1 MHFYNQL
8 RRIERIDSLIRL
20 HATGSPHELAARLQI
35 SPSQLYQTIKFM
47 KEELEA
53 PVYYSRDLNSYCYH
67 GHTRFICTYV

>member
-20 HATGSPHELAARLQI
+20 QATGSPHELAARLHI
-35 SPSQLYQTIKFM
+35 STSQLYQTIRIM

-53 PVYYSRDLNSYCYH
+53 PVYYSKDLNSYCYH
-67 GHTRFICTYV
+67 GHTRFICTYI